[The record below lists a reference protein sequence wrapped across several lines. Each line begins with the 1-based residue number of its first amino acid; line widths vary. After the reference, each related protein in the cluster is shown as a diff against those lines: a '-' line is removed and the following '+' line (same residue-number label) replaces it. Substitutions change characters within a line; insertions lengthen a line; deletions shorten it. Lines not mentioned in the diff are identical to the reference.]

1 MAQHLNQSSS
11 EIPQAEQEKQYEL
24 SYYTLAHPSPKFI
37 HQHIVDAF
45 AAQHATVNSKPIY
58 LAFALIG
65 LYLHLEKGYSGRE
78 VQRAHMRLGNKRKQW
93 PRFPFPEQRGE
104 VTVFDVV
111 AKPPGPERDQAIE
124 SWCKSVWEA
133 WRPSHEQVRQL
144 VELEL
149 KLG

>member
-1 MAQHLNQSSS
+1 MAQNLNQSSS
-11 EIPQAEQEKQYEL
+11 EIPQAEQEKQHEL
-24 SYYTLAHPSPKFI
+24 SYYTLSHPSPAFI

-45 AAQHATVNSKPIY
+45 AAQHATVNSTPIY

-78 VQRAHMRLGNKRKQW
+78 VQHAHMLLANKRKQW
-93 PRFPFPEQRGE
+93 PRFPFPEARGE
-104 VTVFDVV
+104 ITVFDVV

-124 SWCKSVWEA
+124 SWCASAWEA
-133 WRPSHEQVRQL
+133 WRDCHEQVRQL

-149 KLG
+149 K